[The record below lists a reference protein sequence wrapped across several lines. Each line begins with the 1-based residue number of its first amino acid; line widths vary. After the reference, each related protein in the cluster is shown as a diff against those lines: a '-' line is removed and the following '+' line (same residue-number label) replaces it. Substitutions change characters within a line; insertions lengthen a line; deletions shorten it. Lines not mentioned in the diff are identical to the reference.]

1 MLFFGFF
8 MSVSIRREVTFN
20 QGYTVIVFDKDHF
33 YKWPTNIHEHNEIL
47 RLYKQDTFYEGI
59 NNDYSN
65 WKQLLKTDD
74 Q

>member
-1 MLFFGFF
+1 M
-8 MSVSIRREVTFN
+8 
-20 QGYTVIVFDKDHF
+20 IVFDRDHF

-65 WKQLLKTDD
+65 WKKLLKTDD